1 VVVESHHNS
10 VAVAVQME
18 VAVDLEEVGL
28 EKDLA
33 EMKPV
38 EQHYMY

>member
-10 VAVAVQME
+10 VAVAVQRE
-18 VAVDLEEVGL
+18 VAVDLGEVEL
-28 EKDLA
+28 ERDLA